1 LRCVDGNFAI
11 TGEWEFS
18 KECWMF
24 MRVTSFGLGLWNR
37 DLTEYTLGSFECP
50 QRCIGFVL
58 YISVT
63 DLLSNICEKSKEL
76 IRNHILGNKFE

>member
-1 LRCVDGNFAI
+1 MGILKGMLDVHEGDI
-11 TGEWEFS
+11 
-18 KECWMF
+18 
-24 MRVTSFGLGLWNR
+24 FGLGLWNR

-58 YISVT
+58 YISVI

-76 IRNHILGNKFE
+76 IRNQILGNKHE